1 MKEET
6 PAIRHGDYPPCSLS
20 AHCARLLDD
29 LDAGET
35 RDDARLFGENGAD
48 REDREDRRLLEQLRT
63 HVPTCSLCTATL
75 AQERATRSRQR
86 QMLRQVLAESERA
99 VPSTTA
105 RILQALTREEQEL
118 QSVPAGSNGHAALEE
133 IGVLSRPPLPAR
145 PKQRGTLLRNAL
157 ALVAVLAVI
166 LGSMSLFSRMLPL
179 RLAAGSALIGATG
192 KQKTT
197 RTPFLFASTWSSV
210 VMATLHNGQKLI
222 TSTDPISG
230 KSAMLASSR
239 YPMDTAIDGVSHDGY
254 KVLYRV
260 FDGSR
265 TRYYVR
271 PSSRDDALYTLNGKG
286 SQAIWSTDDHSIF
299 ISTPEGV
306 EKVDVNSRAAMLAL
320 SLLQVPDLRFY
331 RDGYLYFVQGENSGI
346 ATILSRVNLA
356 DGNVVPITLGLCAL
370 SYGFWLSPGGTTVY
384 YRCKGHPDL
393 YAVDSDG
400 THAHSL
406 RLHSGDAIG
415 YAGQGELLTL
425 LKAGATYQVM
435 QLGSDARH
443 DQVVFPDVAPGAAL
457 ITADNVAVM
466 PYGRSLVA
474 LAHYADGSSK
484 IWYDDLVA
492 NTQHAVVTYRDAQSA
507 ASVQFG
513 GWSKL
518 QVS

>member
-6 PAIRHGDYPPCSLS
+6 PATRHSDYPPCSLS
-20 AHCARLLDD
+20 ALCVRLLDD

-35 RDDARLFGENGAD
+35 RDDALLF
-48 REDREDRRLLEQLRT
+48 REDRGDSEDRRLLEQLRT

-75 AQERATRSRQR
+75 AQERATRARQR
-86 QMLRQVLAESERA
+86 QALRQLLAESERA

-118 QSVPAGSNGHAALEE
+118 QGVPAHSNGHATQEE
-133 IGVLSRPPLPAR
+133 IGVLSRFPLPAR
-145 PKQRGTLLRNAL
+145 PRPQRTLLRNVV
-157 ALVAVLAVI
+157 ALVAVLTVI
-166 LGSMSLFSRMLPL
+166 LASMSLFSRMLPL
-179 RLAAGSALIGATG
+179 RLAAGSASSAMTGMQKKTPAT
-192 KQKTT
+192 
-197 RTPFLFASTWSSV
+197 FLFAASWSSI
-210 VMATLHNGQKLI
+210 VMATLHNGQKFI

-265 TRYYVR
+265 TRYYIR
-271 PSSRDDALYTLNGKG
+271 PSSSDDALYTLNGKG
-286 SQAIWSTDDHSIF
+286 SQAIWSTDDHYVF

-306 EKVDVNSRAAMLAL
+306 EKVDVNSRATMLAL
-320 SLLQVPDLRFY
+320 SMFQAPDLRFY
-331 RDGYLYFVQGENSGI
+331 RDGYLYFVQGENSGT
-346 ATILSRVNLA
+346 ATVLSRVNLA
-356 DGNVVPITLGLCAL
+356 DGNIVPITLGLCAL
-370 SYGFWLSPGGTTVY
+370 SYGFWLSPGGATVY

-400 THAHSL
+400 TRARSL

-415 YAGQGELLTL
+415 YAEQGALLTL
-425 LKAGATYQVM
+425 LKAGTTYQVM
-435 QLGSDARH
+435 QLGSDAQH
-443 DQVVFPDVAPGAAL
+443 DQVVFPDVAPGAAR
-457 ITADNVAVM
+457 ITADDVAVM

-492 NTQHAVVTYRDAQSA
+492 NTQHTVITYSDAQSA

>member
-6 PAIRHGDYPPCSLS
+6 PATRHSDDPPCSLS

-29 LDAGET
+29 LDTGET
-35 RDDARLFGENGAD
+35 RDDAPLFGEDN
-48 REDREDRRLLEQLRT
+48 EDRRLLEQLRT

-75 AQERATRSRQR
+75 AQERGIRLRQR

-105 RILQALTREEQEL
+105 RILQALRREEQEL
-118 QSVPAGSNGHAALEE
+118 QSVPAGSNGHVAPEE
-133 IGVLSRPPLPAR
+133 IGVLSRPPLPGR

-179 RLAAGSALIGATG
+179 RLATGSASSGVAG
-192 KQKTT
+192 VRKTT
-197 RTPFLFASTWSSV
+197 RIPFLFASTWSSV

-230 KSAMLASSR
+230 KSAMLASSL

-265 TRYYVR
+265 TRYYIR
-271 PSSRDDALYTLNGKG
+271 PSNRDDALYTLDGKG
-286 SQAIWSTDDHSIF
+286 SQAIWSTDDHYIF

-306 EKVDVNSRAAMLAL
+306 EKVDVNSRSAMLAL
-320 SLLQVPDLRFY
+320 SMFQAPYLRFY
-331 RDGYLYFVQGENSGI
+331 RDGYLYFVQEKSN
-346 ATILSRVNLA
+346 ATVLSRVNLA
-356 DGNVVPITLGLCAL
+356 DGNVVPLTLGVCAL

-393 YAVDSDG
+393 YAVASNG
-400 THAHSL
+400 THARSL

-415 YAGQGELLTL
+415 YAGQGALLTL
-425 LKAGATYQVM
+425 LKAGTTYQVM
-435 QLGSDARH
+435 QLGSDAQH

-457 ITADNVAVM
+457 ITADDVAVM

-492 NTQHAVVTYRDAQSA
+492 NTQHTVVTYRDAQSA

-518 QVS
+518 QVT

>member
-6 PAIRHGDYPPCSLS
+6 PTTRHGDYPACSLS
-20 AHCARLLDD
+20 AHCAPLLDD
-29 LDAGET
+29 LDLGET
-35 RDDARLFGENGAD
+35 RDDALLLG
-48 REDREDRRLLEQLRT
+48 EDRRLLEQLRA
-63 HVPTCSLCTATL
+63 HVPTCSRCKATL
-75 AQERATRSRQR
+75 TQERATRSSQR
-86 QMLRQVLAESERA
+86 QALRQVLAESERA

-105 RILQALTREEQEL
+105 RILQALRREEQEL
-118 QSVPAGSNGHAALEE
+118 QGVPTSSNGHAASEE
-133 IGVLSRPPLPAR
+133 IGVLSRPLMPVR
-145 PKQRGTLLRNAL
+145 PKQRGTFLRNML

-179 RLAAGSALIGATG
+179 RLAAGGASIG

-197 RTPFLFASTWSSV
+197 RAPFLFASTWSSV
-210 VMATLHNGQKLI
+210 VMTTLHNGQKFI

-271 PSSRDDALYTLNGKG
+271 PSSRDGALYTLDGKG
-286 SQAIWSTDDHSIF
+286 NQAIWSTDDHYIF
-299 ISTPEGV
+299 IGTPEGI
-306 EKVDVNSRAAMLAL
+306 EKVDVNSRTAMIEL
-320 SLLQVPDLRFY
+320 SMFQSPDLRFY

-346 ATILSRVNLA
+346 ATVLSRVNLA

-370 SYGFWLSPGGTTVY
+370 SYGFWLSPGGTTIY

-393 YAVDSDG
+393 YAVASDG
-400 THAHSL
+400 SHARSL

-415 YAGQGELLTL
+415 YAGQGALLTL
-425 LKAGATYQVM
+425 LKAGTTYQVM
-435 QLGSDARH
+435 QLGIDAQH
-443 DQVVFPDVAPGAAL
+443 DQMVFPDVAPGAAL
-457 ITADNVAVM
+457 ITADDVAVM

-518 QVS
+518 QVA